1 MNMNVNSNSSARKSS
16 QDSVVR
22 PLENAMTELGKAVLD
37 SRMKPTTKA
46 LVGIGALVGIYA
58 VNRFLPGFLSNASR
72 AALQAAY
79 QARENFV
86 VKLEKTVAQ
95 IATHPSTP
103 YKKAHPEA
111 AEPITTRI
119 NERQLGRSE
128 VIREISRGR
137 MN

>member
-1 MNMNVNSNSSARKSS
+1 MNVNNRKKT
-16 QDSVVR
+16 QDPIVR

-58 VNRFLPGFLSNASR
+58 VNRFLPGFLSTANR

-79 QARENFV
+79 QARETLV
-86 VKLEKTVAQ
+86 IKLEKTVAK
-95 IATHPSTP
+95 ITATPLT
-103 YKKAHPEA
+103 KVHPEA
-111 AEPITTRI
+111 AEPVTTRI

-128 VIREISRGR
+128 VIREISRGK